1 MVPLGASAPPTLAR
15 VPFFAQHMGGGLLD
29 KTDATLKAEL
39 QALLPLPTP
48 PFGCVCPSL

>member
-1 MVPLGASAPPTLAR
+1 
-15 VPFFAQHMGGGLLD
+15 MGGGLLD

-48 PFGCVCPSL
+48 PLRCLCPSL